1 MRNSVCKA
9 IRKKLYG
16 DKSRRTKR
24 YSRQLDTGAVVR
36 MDVAGAYRKHKKA
49 WNRLTEA
56 QKRQEMN

>member
-24 YSRQLDTGAVVR
+24 YSQLDTGAIVHI
-36 MDVAGAYRKHKKA
+36 DLVAMYRKHKRA

-56 QKRQEMN
+56 QKRQEIF